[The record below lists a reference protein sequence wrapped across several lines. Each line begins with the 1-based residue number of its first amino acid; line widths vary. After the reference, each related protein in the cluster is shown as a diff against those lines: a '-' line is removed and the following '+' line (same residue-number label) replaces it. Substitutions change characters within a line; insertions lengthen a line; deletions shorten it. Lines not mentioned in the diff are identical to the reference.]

1 MPIGSIHASSA
12 LALIDGWLP
21 ALALYKLGGWHR
33 RASSRVGGCR
43 RGDLNPHA
51 PQGALGPLVSGGGSS
66 RNDWSYTCWS
76 RPCGSAPRA
85 FAQMEVGTRW
95 AHGIRRMCPRHTLP
109 TVQPCIVCGWQQ
121 GVRSEG
127 LLARVGPSTRRPPS
141 PAFQVPSL
149 RKPVNAPGGWSGAV
163 ARSAS
168 APRFIDLRTPQKR
181 DHPPLGS
188 LRSSR
193 RAPASRTLPIVR
205 PRRTARGVLE
215 ASCASSP
222 SPLLIE
228 AGRSGNAQ
236 AAGFS
241 RTVTP
246 ISHAARQTRSPSRRR
261 PRRIIAG

>member
-141 PAFQVPSL
+141 PAFPVPSL
-149 RKPVNAPGGWSGAV
+149 RKPVNARGGG
-163 ARSAS
+163 
-168 APRFIDLRTPQKR
+168 PELLLD
-181 DHPPLGS
+181 PP
-188 LRSSR
+188 
-193 RAPASRTLPIVR
+193 
-205 PRRTARGVLE
+205 PRRG
-215 ASCASSP
+215 SST
-222 SPLLIE
+222 SE
-228 AGRSGNAQ
+228 
-236 AAGFS
+236 
-241 RTVTP
+241 
-246 ISHAARQTRSPSRRR
+246 RRR
-261 PRRIIAG
+261 RGTILRWGLSGPAVEPRLHEPFRSCGPEEPPAVS